1 MHLIADAI
9 AGVKGIFTKA
19 EKIWVKAIDY
29 TASALT
35 SCGVAFF
42 DVLQDR
48 VLYSRLHTVCDN

>member
-1 MHLIADAI
+1 MHFIADAI
-9 AGVKGIFTKA
+9 AGDKGIFTKA
-19 EKIWVKAIDY
+19 EKTWVKAIDY

-48 VLYSRLHTVCDN
+48 VLCSCLYTVCDN